1 VRRGSGEENMGKM
14 IKVRLDED
22 EWELVYSITP
32 VILPEGKIPW
42 GVKIIEVSE
51 EFYKEYLKAEKLFNK
66 VQNKLND
73 ANSDT
78 LL

>member
-1 VRRGSGEENMGKM
+1 MRRGSGEENMGKM